1 MFFGHLYYFYSPCS
15 TSVICRYPP
24 RSLFLSPSR
33 AVKYWWR
40 VNNIS
45 SLFQRND
52 AAQPPSLSWL
62 FFSLFFPHSCV
73 FVMPPCFIYDG
84 SWAFFFLFFCCFFL
98 FASLLS
104 PFISLTFFCFFR
116 LTVNVCHS
124 FFIDGFTWEHTYTHI
139 PSFFFKFAYFQLSIF
154 DSVQRKSLW
163 CLHFVK
169 HVK

>member
-84 SWAFFFLFFCCFFL
+84 SWAFFFLFFCCCFFFL
-98 FASLLS
+98 HHSSLPLFLWRSFVSLDWQWMCVILSLLMDLHGNTHTHTFLLFFLS
-104 PFISLTFFCFFR
+104 LHIFSCPSLTAFKE
-116 LTVNVCHS
+116 NHS
-124 FFIDGFTWEHTYTHI
+124 GV
-139 PSFFFKFAYFQLSIF
+139 SI
-154 DSVQRKSLW
+154 L
-163 CLHFVK
+163 
-169 HVK
+169 